1 MKSFLIFIEI
11 FVLGF
16 ALLVAL
22 LSVMRD
28 LYARSVFQPPHLL
41 SDAAPNPSLNKEHER
56 LEIVNRPV
64 GSYQIDIRPR
74 Y

>member
-41 SDAAPNPSLNKEHER
+41 SDAAPNLSLDEEHER
-56 LEIVNRPV
+56 PEIVNRPV
-64 GSYQIDIRPR
+64 GSRQTESRPR
-74 Y
+74 C